1 MTSTNAAPP
10 HPTQKFVPLSDHLL
24 KGQHKSHRRNTTN
37 HAFSH
42 FARTATHRKNVN
54 PVFDDVVELE
64 IDLSREKDLMIGKF
78 IALTVMDHDDL
89 SEDDLIG
96 TVVINLA
103 SLVGGDGGNG
113 VRLRRE
119 KGGTSRIEVSKPV
132 MRDCMVQG
140 HLECTVEMCWMDGK
154 MVRTTR
160 SKNFDRPGECCSLS

>member
-1 MTSTNAAPP
+1 M
-10 HPTQKFVPLSDHLL
+10 PLSDHLL
-24 KGQHKSHRRNTTN
+24 KGQHKSNRRNTTN

-119 KGGTSRIEVSKPV
+119 KGGTSRIEGEAAGGRVEENYRHRRTVPCHVS
-132 MRDCMVQG
+132 
-140 HLECTVEMCWMDGK
+140 
-154 MVRTTR
+154 
-160 SKNFDRPGECCSLS
+160 SLRALFMLTPPPPNCPPQCPSP